1 MMDKID
7 CNHSELTEQILELFP
22 EQRRSEYNSWF
33 NFWLK
38 NNKTIPKENGIES
51 TNVRAL
57 IVKINRQWWDTE
69 ENKRILEATKLKEFA
84 TMTSVRSASLYI
96 TSK

>member
-1 MMDKID
+1 MDKID

-57 IVKINRQWWDTE
+57 IV
-69 ENKRILEATKLKEFA
+69 
-84 TMTSVRSASLYI
+84 
-96 TSK
+96 

>member
-1 MMDKID
+1 MDKID